1 MGLFSRKAKLPPAD
15 RPPLRADERVLA
27 WAAVGN
33 GEGDGVVVASNLGL
47 WLPGRG
53 ERIGWHDVLKAVWS
67 GRELTVTPADRVA
80 ERDGYLVVAD
90 CPAETYLLLDPG
102 ELPHQVRA
110 RVTRSVEHSCA
121 PEIQACFAPHC
132 RVRDDTAYGE
142 LVVEPLA
149 VAFDVLEPTLL
160 GDGDGLRLGL
170 RVRRRGV
177 DRLLRR
183 CCRRRALISGLAAR
197 AARGEGERKRVQLVA
212 LAGERRVYGGNGW
225 IDGPLDEAGKQQ
237 ALGKL
242 R

>member
-1 MGLFSRKAKLPPAD
+1 MGLFSRKPKLPPAD
-15 RPPLRADERVLA
+15 RPPLRPGERVLA

-110 RVTRSVEHSCA
+110 RVTRSVAYTAHHPVPGGA
-121 PEIQACFAPHC
+121 GRIVAR
-132 RVRDDTAYGE
+132 RVAG
-142 LVVEPLA
+142 A
-149 VAFDVLEPTLL
+149 
-160 GDGDGLRLGL
+160 DGLTWT
-170 RVRRRGV
+170 VRYDPGTPTDDEAV
-177 DRLLRR
+177 TAETDRLV
-183 CCRRRALISGLAAR
+183 AAAR
-197 AARGEGERKRVQLVA
+197 AATAPANL
-212 LAGERRVYGGNGW
+212 
-225 IDGPLDEAGKQQ
+225 
-237 ALGKL
+237 
-242 R
+242 